1 MHKRDVLW
9 GQILISALV
18 ISSAGQGRIGGVIAH
33 RDRLEST
40 MPDPRAASTG
50 DVVMPWVIIGPL

>member
-33 RDRLEST
+33 RDKLEST
-40 MPDPRAASTG
+40 NARP
-50 DVVMPWVIIGPL
+50 